1 MRTPVT
7 AALDTEWQLATQMER
22 IGIVP
27 VLVIDRVADARAV
40 ADVLAGAGC
49 RVLEI
54 TLRTEAALDAIAALA
69 EHPSVTVGAGTV
81 LSADQAREACA
92 AGAAFLVAPGF
103 DKATVEFARSRR
115 CADRAGHRHRERA
128 AGGVELRAR
137 VRQGLPGEHDRRAG
151 GPAHAGVD
159 LPRHALHADRRH
171 RRSTISPITWQSRRS
186 LACGGTWLA
195 SASAIAERDFDG
207 IARRA
212 ATAVA
217 IARQARSSR

>member
-1 MRTPVT
+1 
-7 AALDTEWQLATQMER
+7 MEC

-40 ADVLAGAGC
+40 ADVLADAGC

-103 DKATVEFARSRR
+103 DKPTVEFARS
-115 CADRAGHRHRERA
+115 A
-128 AGGVELRAR
+128 AVPIVPGIATASELQAAWNF
-137 VRQGLPGEHDRRAG
+137 GLEFVKVFPASTIG
-151 GPAHAGVD
+151 GPAALRMLASICAGMRFMPTGGIGIDD
-159 LPRHALHADRRH
+159 LADYLAV
-171 RRSTISPITWQSRRS
+171 PAV

-207 IARRA
+207 IASRA

-217 IARQARSSR
+217 IARQARNSR

>member
-1 MRTPVT
+1 MT
-7 AALDTEWQLATQMER
+7 AALDTIELATQMER

-40 ADVLAGAGC
+40 ADVLADAGC

-81 LSADQAREACA
+81 LSAYQAREACA

-103 DKATVEFARSRR
+103 DKPTVEFARS
-115 CADRAGHRHRERA
+115 A
-128 AGGVELRAR
+128 AVPIVPGIATASELQAAWNF
-137 VRQGLPGEHDRRAG
+137 GLEFVKVFPASTLG
-151 GPAHAGVD
+151 GPPALRLLASICPNMRFMPTGGIGVD
-159 LPRHALHADRRH
+159 DLADYLA
-171 RRSTISPITWQSRRS
+171 IQAV

-212 ATAVA
+212 AAAVA
-217 IARQARSSR
+217 IARQARSTR